1 MRVLFL
7 SDPAF
12 TDHEQ
17 IMLRRLAIGL
27 ADEGTR
33 VAWAVSEQHA
43 RQMTDTLLVPIIPFQ
58 RPRLGLSL
66 KQRAANLLEHA
77 TEALSDP
84 PDIIHMFGGAVF
96 SLGAEATRRAAAS
109 PAFELWRPNLEAN
122 TRIAVNRACGSH
134 AGDADQPRPPL
145 IITPTKVTQSRIAPH
160 FPEAVVRCI
169 PWGIH
174 AAEPHEDQG
183 SDAISIVLIGPG
195 RDGRAWQAAFRAAIR
210 VLAADDRVHLF
221 ADAEATRKL
230 RVWPDA
236 RKAGVLGR
244 LSLMDNAEFRRE
256 LAMRAD
262 IMLYPDARGESRT
275 ILLDAMAS
283 SVALVAATDPLAE
296 SLIDG
301 TTCRLVTD
309 PTEHQ
314 WQEAIE
320 HLVQDPAARRRL
332 SESATAYIHE
342 HHRATRQIV
351 SLTDAYEWVAGDP
364 VRIGS
369 NDPAPI

>member
-43 RQMTDTLLVPIIPFQ
+43 RSMTDALLVPVRPYQ
-58 RPRLGLSL
+58 NPRLGLSV
-66 KQRAANLLEHA
+66 KHRAANLLEHA
-77 TEALSDP
+77 ADALGDA
-84 PDIIHMFGGAVF
+84 PDIIHMFGGAVV
-96 SLGAEATRRAAAS
+96 SLGSEATRQAAAI
-109 PAFELWRPNLEAN
+109 PAFEIWRPNLEAG
-122 TRIAVNRACGSH
+122 TRIAVNRACSSR
-134 AGDADQPRPPL
+134 ADARDTPRPPL
-145 IITPTKVTQSRIAPH
+145 IITPSKITQSRIAPH

-169 PWGIH
+169 PWGVH
-174 AAEPHEDQG
+174 AADPRTDNDTN
-183 SDAISIVLIGPG
+183 SISIVLIGPG
-195 RDGRAWQAAFRAAIR
+195 RDGRAWQAAFRAAVR

-221 ADAEATRKL
+221 ADAEATSKL
-230 RVWPDA
+230 RVWSDA
-236 RKAGVLGR
+236 RKANVLGR
-244 LSLMDNAEFRRE
+244 LSLMDNAEFRRD
-256 LAMRAD
+256 LALRAD

-275 ILLDAMAS
+275 ILLEAMAS
-283 SVALVAATDPLAE
+283 TVALIAATDPLAD

-301 TTCRLVTD
+301 TTARLVTD

-320 HLVQDPAARRRL
+320 HLIQDPAARRRL
-332 SESATAYIHE
+332 HEAATAYVQE

-351 SLTDAYEWVAGDP
+351 SLTDAYEWVAGGP
-364 VRIGS
+364 VRIGT
-369 NDPAPI
+369 NDHSPI